1 MSQQPQEGTVGG
13 HTPHVSSAGLYTFD
27 KLDGIGSYHNWK
39 FQMRMA
45 LIMEGLWSC
54 IDGSETSSSTDQK
67 ALARICLAVKPNCIQ
82 YLRNATS
89 AKQAW
94 KQLQDVFEDK
104 GLYRRVVLLRKLH
117 RSDYHEYNSMAAYI
131 EGIMT
136 LVQQLA
142 DIGRVIDDKEVAEIL
157 LSGLPEEFDVLVS
170 GLETANLSETLTS
183 EAVRARLLQEEFRKS
198 TKNGK
203 SNDDVVL
210 FTKRKPLKCHYCQ
223 KQGHIK
229 SQCFKLKSDLKK
241 QSSGDVNLAA
251 GSADTL

>member
-1 MSQQPQEGTVGG
+1 MTLQSQEGNNAGG

-27 KLDGIGSYHNWK
+27 KLDGISSYHNWK

-45 LIMEGLWSC
+45 LIMEGLWAC
-54 IDGSETSSSTDQK
+54 IDGSETSDSADQK

-82 YLRNATS
+82 YLRDAKS
-89 AKQAW
+89 AKAAW
-94 KQLQDVFEDK
+94 KKLQDVFEDK

-117 RSDYHEYNSMAAYI
+117 RSDYHEYNSMGAYI

-157 LSGLPEEFDVLVS
+157 LSGLPQYFDVLVC
-170 GLETANLSETLTS
+170 GLETANISENLTS

-198 TKNGK
+198 TNNSK
-203 SNDDVVL
+203 SNEDIVL
-210 FTKRKPLKCHYCQ
+210 LAKKKSFT
-223 KQGHIK
+223 
-229 SQCFKLKSDLKK
+229 
-241 QSSGDVNLAA
+241 
-251 GSADTL
+251 